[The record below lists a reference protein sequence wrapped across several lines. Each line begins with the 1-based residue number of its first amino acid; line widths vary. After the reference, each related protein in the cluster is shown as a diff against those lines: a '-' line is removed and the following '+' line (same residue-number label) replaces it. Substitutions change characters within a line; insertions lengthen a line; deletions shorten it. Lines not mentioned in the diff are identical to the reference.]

1 MVQEKC
7 ALRYQEGDFPLLDVA
22 KPIKVRIEPANNNA
36 VWLCGFDK
44 DDGTEIAYLVGCM
57 TGPDFPGTK
66 MAEFLARPDANLI
79 AVHGDPDLAVETLS
93 KLAEQDPDHPVLLT
107 R

>member
-1 MVQEKC
+1 MT
-7 ALRYQEGDFPLLDVA
+7 AR
-22 KPIKVRIEPANNNA
+22 
-36 VWLCGFDK
+36 
-44 DDGTEIAYLVGCM
+44 EIAYLVGCM

-93 KLAEQDPDHPVLLT
+93 KLAEQDPNHPALPEYPAAVGRLT
-107 R
+107 RDDP